1 MLLPA
6 TPEEEEK
13 EAEAHTS
20 SALPGRGHADGRV
33 RRHGPGQLQVLQ
45 SEPNVELVP
54 HHTNSASSPAEE
66 LLSSPGSQVFLSRG
80 PAVSRHREVIKRLSE
95 MFSLQHFTKE
105 REPSLQAGHEVSL
118 TVPLPWTWLHHSQVP
133 EVPEVPEVTKVGLA
147 TSSAVSSHTES
158 DDGGADGQLGTAG
171 QQEEAGL
178 AGQQAEAGPSQERE
192 EDLKLP
198 GAPR

>member
-1 MLLPA
+1 
-6 TPEEEEK
+6 
-13 EAEAHTS
+13 
-20 SALPGRGHADGRV
+20 
-33 RRHGPGQLQVLQ
+33 
-45 SEPNVELVP
+45 
-54 HHTNSASSPAEE
+54 
-66 LLSSPGSQVFLSRG
+66 
-80 PAVSRHREVIKRLSE
+80 

-105 REPSLQAGHEVSL
+105 REPSVQAGHEVSL
-118 TVPLPWTWLHHSQVP
+118 TVSLPWSWLHHSQVP
-133 EVPEVPEVTKVGLA
+133 EIPEVPEVPEVTKVTKVGLA

-178 AGQQAEAGPSQERE
+178 AGQQAEAGPGQERE